1 MFYCLSSGCALVVDN
16 DSTAPEREQDRVRAL
31 NSSAAADV
39 TVAVAID
46 AHRYR
51 SLCVRPSP
59 SPSSVYLRMSQQH
72 SLITPAGQRSLIS
85 YRCEEAG
92 GSLALSLPVAL
103 PRFLSVCTATVI

>member
-16 DSTAPEREQDRVRAL
+16 DSTAREREQDRVRAL

-39 TVAVAID
+39 TVVVAID
-46 AHRYR
+46 AHRYL
-51 SLCVRPSP
+51 SQCVRP
-59 SPSSVYLRMSQQH
+59 SPSSVYLQMSQQR

-92 GSLALSLPVAL
+92 GVSHSLSSSSSLSS
-103 PRFLSVCTATVI
+103 LSSLYLAS

>member
-16 DSTAPEREQDRVRAL
+16 DSTALEREQDRVRAL

-39 TVAVAID
+39 TVAVAVAID
-46 AHRYR
+46 AHRYL

-59 SPSSVYLRMSQQH
+59 SSVYLQMSQQR

-92 GSLALSLPVAL
+92 GVSRSLSLSL
-103 PRFLSVCTATVI
+103 FLTLFPLLYLAS